1 MVILVPNMKKSIKTD
16 LLFNEFPLTNQKY
29 IFDLV
34 QKLNGENAL
43 DISITCNT
51 KLTLDSSLKITK
63 IPSYYYRKLY
73 EKYIRLVNPKYKNL
87 SYIEIKWLQNH
98 INIIHIH
105 HSYLINKV
113 SNLLNFK
120 KGNRPKI
127 VLTLRGS
134 DTYVKPWYYKAWK
147 HYYKAYMP
155 KMDALIVQSEHQKKY
170 LKTVWKIEEQLI
182 HVIPSS
188 IKISTALPK
197 KRLEDTIKIVS
208 SFRMCWEKNIE
219 GNIRVI
225 RVLVDKGYNVKY
237 DVFGYGQDL
246 GQVYYLVDKFNLKNH
261 INIKGK
267 IDNSAY
273 LEALKNYD
281 FYLQLSIVESLS
293 ISVIEAQSKGIP
305 AIVSDSSGILE
316 TIKPNESGFAVPYY
330 DVGMAAE
337 KIIDL
342 VNNHSKY
349 FEFSTEAIQH
359 VNSKYTNDVESEKH
373 LELYKK
379 LVEKE

>member
-1 MVILVPNMKKSIKTD
+1 MKKRIKID
-16 LLFNEFPLTNQKY
+16 LLFNEFPLTNQMY
-29 IFDLV
+29 IYDLL
-34 QKLNGENAL
+34 QKLNGENVL
-43 DISITCNT
+43 DLSVTCDT
-51 KLTLDSSLKITK
+51 KLTLDSSLKIVK

-73 EKYIRLVNPKYKNL
+73 EKCIRLVNSNYKNL

-98 INIIHIH
+98 TDIIHIH
-105 HSYLINKV
+105 HSHLINKV
-113 SNLLNFK
+113 GDILNLK
-120 KGNRPKI
+120 KENRPKI
-127 VLTLRGS
+127 VVTLRGS
-134 DTYVKPWYYKAWK
+134 DTYIKPWYFKTWK
-147 HYYKAYMP
+147 HYYKDYFP
-155 KMDALIVQSEHQKKY
+155 EIDALIVQSEHQKNY
-170 LKTVWKIEEQLI
+170 LITIWEVDEQII

-188 IKISTALPK
+188 IKASISLPE

-225 RVLVDKGYNVKY
+225 RVLVDKGYNVRY
-237 DVFGYGQDL
+237 DIYGYGQDL
-246 GQVYYLVDKFNLKNH
+246 GQVYYLIDKFNLKSY
-261 INIKGK
+261 INVKGK
-267 IDNSAY
+267 VANSQY

-330 DVGMAAE
+330 NVEMAAE

-342 VNNHSKY
+342 INNQTKY

-359 VNSKYTNDVESEKH
+359 VNSKYTNDIESEKH
-373 LELYKK
+373 LELYEK

>member
-1 MVILVPNMKKSIKTD
+1 MKKRIKID
-16 LLFNEFPLTNQKY
+16 LLFNEFPLTNQMY
-29 IFDLV
+29 IYDLL
-34 QKLNGENAL
+34 QKLNGENVL
-43 DISITCNT
+43 DLSVTCDT
-51 KLTLDSSLKITK
+51 KLTLDSSLKIVK

-73 EKYIRLVNPKYKNL
+73 EKCIRLVNSKYKNL

-98 INIIHIH
+98 TDIIHIH
-105 HSYLINKV
+105 HSHLINKV
-113 SNLLNFK
+113 GDILNLK
-120 KGNRPKI
+120 KENRPKI
-127 VLTLRGS
+127 VVTLRGS
-134 DTYVKPWYYKAWK
+134 DTYIKPWYFKTWK
-147 HYYKAYMP
+147 HYYKDYFP
-155 KMDALIVQSEHQKKY
+155 EIDALIVQSEHQKNY
-170 LKTVWKIEEQLI
+170 LITIWEVDEQII

-188 IKISTALPK
+188 IKASISLPE

-225 RVLVDKGYNVKY
+225 RVLVDKGYNVRY
-237 DVFGYGQDL
+237 DIYGYGQDL
-246 GQVYYLVDKFNLKNH
+246 GQVYYLIDKFNLKSY
-261 INIKGK
+261 INVKGK
-267 IDNSAY
+267 VANSQY

-330 DVGMAAE
+330 NVEMAAE

-342 VNNHSKY
+342 INNQTKY

-359 VNSKYTNDVESEKH
+359 VNSKYTNDIESEKH
-373 LELYKK
+373 LELYEK